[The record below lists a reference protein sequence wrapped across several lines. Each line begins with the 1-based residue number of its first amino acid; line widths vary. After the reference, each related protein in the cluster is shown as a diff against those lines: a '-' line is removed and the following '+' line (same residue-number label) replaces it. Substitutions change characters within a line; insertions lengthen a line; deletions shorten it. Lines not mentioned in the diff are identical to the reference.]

1 MTAGTRTSSNPLVP
15 LVLAQFLCS
24 FAATTMNV
32 AISSIARDIGTTVSG
47 VQLAITA
54 FTLTMAALMIP
65 GSKLTD
71 IWGRKFCFR
80 LGLLVYGAGAL
91 VAALSQGL
99 PSLVL
104 GYSIGEGVG
113 TALLIPPV
121 YIFATILN
129 SDLKSRAKAF
139 GAISAAAGIGSAA
152 GPLIGGLITSAAT
165 WRLAFGV
172 QTLLA
177 LVILY
182 LANRIEDPGVQGE
195 KPSFDVLG
203 AVLSAAGLF
212 FVVIGILQ
220 ASTYGWFRSTQ
231 DFSVGS
237 FVLIPRGGISPVWL
251 FVLIGALLLLWFFRH
266 IESMQKAG
274 KTPLLSPRMFQ
285 NRVSNL
291 GLVTQIVQW
300 AVLLGLSFVVSV
312 FLQTVRGYGAIQTGL
327 ILTPATIGLLISSM
341 SASRMA
347 QRRSQAT
354 LIRGGFVATIVG
366 IVLMLLLVSGSKNV
380 LAFVP
385 GLFVLGLGVGVMLTA
400 SVNVVQS
407 SWTEP
412 DQGEIS
418 GLSRSVSNLG
428 SSLGVAIAGTV
439 IVSKLFP
446 SNEAYAVA
454 LIVLIVFAV
463 IGLLAAFRLP
473 VAPAG
478 ALSPDTSPT

>member
-1 MTAGTRTSSNPLVP
+1 
-15 LVLAQFLCS
+15 
-24 FAATTMNV
+24 MNV

-80 LGLLVYGAGAL
+80 IGLLVYGAGAL
-91 VAALSQGL
+91 IAAICQGL
-99 PSLVL
+99 PTLVL
-104 GYSIGEGVG
+104 GYSLGEGIG

-177 LVILY
+177 LAILF
-182 LANRIEDPGVQGE
+182 LARRIEDPGITGE
-195 KPSFDVLG
+195 KPKFDVLG

-212 FVVIGILQ
+212 FIVIGILQ
-220 ASTYGWFRSTQ
+220 IDTYGLIRSSR
-231 DFSVGS
+231 DFTIGS
-237 FVLIPRGGISPVWL
+237 YVLIPRGGISPVWL

-266 IESMQKAG
+266 IGSLEKSGRA
-274 KTPLLSPRMFQ
+274 PLISPRMFR

-291 GLVTQIVQW
+291 GLITQNVQW
-300 AVLLGLSFVVSV
+300 FVLLGLSFVVSV
-312 FLQTVRGYGAIQTGL
+312 YLQTVRGYGAIETGL
-327 ILTPATIGLLISSM
+327 ILTPATVGILISSM

-347 QRRSQAT
+347 QRRAQAT
-354 LIRGGFVATIVG
+354 VIRAGFLGTIIG
-366 IVLMLLLVSGSKNV
+366 IALLLWLVPGSRTVLMFIPGLLLI
-380 LAFVP
+380 
-385 GLFVLGLGVGVMLTA
+385 GLGVGMMLTS

-407 SWTEP
+407 SWPEA

-428 SSLGVAIAGTV
+428 SSMGVAIAGTV
-439 IVSKLFP
+439 IVAQIVP
-446 SNEAYAVA
+446 SNQAYALA
-454 LIVLIVFAV
+454 LVVLAAFAV
-463 IGLLAAFRLP
+463 IGLIAALMLP
-473 VAPAG
+473 TDRTGAVAAETNPA
-478 ALSPDTSPT
+478 T